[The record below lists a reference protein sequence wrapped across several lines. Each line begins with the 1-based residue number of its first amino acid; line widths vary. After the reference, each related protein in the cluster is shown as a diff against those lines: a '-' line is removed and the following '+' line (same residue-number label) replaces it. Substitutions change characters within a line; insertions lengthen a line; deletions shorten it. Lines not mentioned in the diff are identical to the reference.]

1 MVCGA
6 PAMSPERPKIMFSKL
21 TLLTLAML
29 LPALLSLPAAAQ
41 EEPGEKVNM
50 IIVYGEEAC
59 PSNTGDEIVVCAR
72 KPEAER
78 YRIPA
83 PFRGG
88 DPNSSI
94 NTSWAERARSFE
106 TVGQTGINSCS
117 PIGINGAS
125 GCMAKLIHDAY
136 AERKQPS
143 DVHFGKALEAERAKR
158 AATIDASTAAEQARV
173 EQIEKQYDER
183 KAAEEAIKAG
193 KVPVT
198 PTGLTTPP
206 PGN

>member
-1 MVCGA
+1 M
-6 PAMSPERPKIMFSKL
+6 MFRQ
-21 TLLTLAML
+21 T
-29 LPALLSLPAAAQ
+29 ALLALAGSLAALAPQPAAAQ
-41 EEPGEKVNM
+41 EEGGEKVNM
-50 IIVYGEEAC
+50 VIVYGEEAC
-59 PSNTGDEIVVCAR
+59 PATKGDEIVVCAR

-78 YRIPA
+78 FRIPA

-88 DPNSSI
+88 DPNSTV
-94 NTSWAERARSFE
+94 NTAWSERARSFE

-117 PIGINGAS
+117 PVGINGAS

-143 DVHFGKALEAERAKR
+143 DVHFGKAIEAERAKR

-183 KAAEEAIKAG
+183 KAAEEAAKAG
-193 KVPVT
+193 KVPATT
-198 PTGLTTPP
+198 PSDLATPP

>member
-1 MVCGA
+1 MF
-6 PAMSPERPKIMFSKL
+6 RP
-21 TLLTLAML
+21 T
-29 LPALLSLPAAAQ
+29 ALLALAASLAALTSLPATAQ
-41 EEPGEKVNM
+41 EEAGEKVNM
-50 IIVYGEEAC
+50 IIVYGDETC
-59 PSNTGDEIVVCAR
+59 PVTKGDEIVVCAR

-78 YRIPA
+78 FRIPA

-88 DPNSSI
+88 DPNSTV
-94 NTSWAERARSFE
+94 NTAWSERARSFE
-106 TVGQTGINSCS
+106 TVGQNGINSCS
-117 PIGINGAS
+117 PVGINGAS

-143 DVHFGKALEAERAKR
+143 DVHFGKAIEAERAKR

-183 KAAEEAIKAG
+183 KAAEEAAKAG
-193 KVPVT
+193 KVPTAT
-198 PTGLTTPP
+198 PSDLATPP

>member
-1 MVCGA
+1 MFRKPMLFAFASAFAVFIA
-6 PAMSPERPKIMFSKL
+6 QPAV
-21 TLLTLAML
+21 
-29 LPALLSLPAAAQ
+29 AQ
-41 EEPGEKVNM
+41 EEAGEKVNM
-50 IIVYGEEAC
+50 IIVYGDEAC
-59 PSNTGDEIVVCAR
+59 PATKGDEIVVCAR

-88 DPNSSI
+88 DPNSSV
-94 NTSWAERARSFE
+94 NTSWAEKARSFE
-106 TVGQTGINSCS
+106 TVGQSGINSCS
-117 PIGINGAS
+117 PVGINGAS

-143 DVHFGKALEAERAKR
+143 DVHFGKAIEAERAKR
-158 AATIDASTAAEQARV
+158 AATIDATTAAEQARV

-193 KVPVT
+193 KVPA
-198 PTGLTTPP
+198 PPSDPATPP

>member
-1 MVCGA
+1 MFRKPVFLAVACA
-6 PAMSPERPKIMFSKL
+6 LATITLQPAV
-21 TLLTLAML
+21 
-29 LPALLSLPAAAQ
+29 AQ
-41 EEPGEKVNM
+41 EEAGEKVNM
-50 IIVYGEEAC
+50 IIVYGDEAC
-59 PSNTGDEIVVCAR
+59 PATKGDEIVVCAR

-78 YRIPA
+78 FRIPA

-88 DPNSSI
+88 DPNSSV
-94 NTSWAERARSFE
+94 NTSWSERARSFE

-117 PIGINGAS
+117 PVGINGAS

-143 DVHFGKALEAERAKR
+143 DVHFGKAIEAERAKR

-183 KAAEEAIKAG
+183 KAAEGAATAG
-193 KVPVT
+193 KVPT
-198 PTGLTTPP
+198 TTQSDLATPP
-206 PGN
+206 PAN

>member
-1 MVCGA
+1 MFRKPVFVA
-6 PAMSPERPKIMFSKL
+6 LASALAALTSQPA
-21 TLLTLAML
+21 T
-29 LPALLSLPAAAQ
+29 AQ
-41 EEPGEKVNM
+41 EEAGEKVNM
-50 IIVYGEEAC
+50 IIVYGDETC
-59 PSNTGDEIVVCAR
+59 PANKGDEIVVCAR

-78 YRIPA
+78 FRIPA

-88 DPNSSI
+88 DPNSTI
-94 NTSWAERARSFE
+94 NTAWSERARSFE

-117 PIGINGAS
+117 PVGINGAS

-143 DVHFGKALEAERAKR
+143 DVHFGKAIEAERAKR
-158 AATIDASTAAEQARV
+158 AGTIDASTAAEQARV

-183 KAAEEAIKAG
+183 KAAEEAAKAG
-193 KVPVT
+193 KVPT
-198 PTGLTTPP
+198 TAPSDLATPP

>member
-1 MVCGA
+1 
-6 PAMSPERPKIMFSKL
+6 
-21 TLLTLAML
+21 ML
-29 LPALLSLPAAAQ
+29 RQTALLALTCSLAAFASLPAAAQ
-41 EEPGEKVNM
+41 EEAGEKVNM
-50 IIVYGEEAC
+50 IIVYGDEAC
-59 PSNTGDEIVVCAR
+59 PATKGDEIVVCAR

-78 YRIPA
+78 FRIPA

-88 DPNSSI
+88 DPNSAV

-117 PIGINGAS
+117 PVGINGAS

-136 AERKQPS
+136 AERKQPT
-143 DVHFGKALEAERAKR
+143 DVHFGKAIEAERAKR

-173 EQIEKQYDER
+173 EAIEKQYDER
-183 KAAEEAIKAG
+183 KAEEAAKAG
-193 KVPVT
+193 KVPAT
-198 PTGLTTPP
+198 PPSALAAPP

>member
-1 MVCGA
+1 M
-6 PAMSPERPKIMFSKL
+6 MFRQ
-21 TLLTLAML
+21 T
-29 LPALLSLPAAAQ
+29 ALLALAGSLAALAPLPAAAQ
-41 EEPGEKVNM
+41 EEGGEKVNM
-50 IIVYGEEAC
+50 VIVYGEEAC
-59 PSNTGDEIVVCAR
+59 PATKGDEIVVCAR

-78 YRIPA
+78 FRIPA

-88 DPNSSI
+88 DPNSTV
-94 NTSWAERARSFE
+94 NTAWSERARSFE

-117 PIGINGAS
+117 PVGINGAS

-143 DVHFGKALEAERAKR
+143 DVHFGKAIEAERAKR

-183 KAAEEAIKAG
+183 KAAEEAAKAG
-193 KVPVT
+193 KVPATT
-198 PTGLTTPP
+198 PSDLATPP

>member
-1 MVCGA
+1 MFRKPVFLAVACA
-6 PAMSPERPKIMFSKL
+6 LATITLQPAV
-21 TLLTLAML
+21 
-29 LPALLSLPAAAQ
+29 AQ
-41 EEPGEKVNM
+41 EEAGEKVNM
-50 IIVYGEEAC
+50 IIVYGDEAC
-59 PSNTGDEIVVCAR
+59 PATKGDEIVVCAR

-78 YRIPA
+78 FRIPA

-88 DPNSSI
+88 DPNSSV
-94 NTSWAERARSFE
+94 NTSWSERARSFE

-117 PIGINGAS
+117 PVGINGAS

-143 DVHFGKALEAERAKR
+143 DVHFGKAIEAERAKR

-183 KAAEEAIKAG
+183 KAAEGAAKAG
-193 KVPVT
+193 KVPT
-198 PTGLTTPP
+198 TTQSDLATPP
-206 PGN
+206 PAN

>member
-1 MVCGA
+1 MLRQSALIALAFGLAAAA
-6 PAMSPERPKIMFSKL
+6 PI
-21 TLLTLAML
+21 
-29 LPALLSLPAAAQ
+29 PAAAQ
-41 EEPGEKVNM
+41 EEAGEKVNM

-59 PSNTGDEIVVCAR
+59 PANKGDEIVVCAR

-78 YRIPA
+78 YRIPT

-88 DPNSSI
+88 DPNSTI
-94 NTSWAERARSFE
+94 NTSWAERARTFE
-106 TVGQTGINSCS
+106 TVGQAGINSCS
-117 PIGINGAS
+117 PVGINGAS

-143 DVHFGKALEAERAKR
+143 DVHFGKAIEAERAKR
-158 AATIDASTAAEQARV
+158 AATVDASSAAEQARV
-173 EQIEKQYDER
+173 EAIEKQIDER

-193 KVPVT
+193 KVPAT
-198 PTGLTTPP
+198 PTDLAAPP

>member
-1 MVCGA
+1 
-6 PAMSPERPKIMFSKL
+6 MFRMPV
-21 TLLTLAML
+21 LLAFASV
-29 LPALLSLPAAAQ
+29 LPAFAPVSAAAQ
-41 EEPGEKVNM
+41 EEGGEKVNL

-59 PSNTGDEIVVCAR
+59 PPQKGDEIVVCAR

-88 DPNSSI
+88 DPNSTI
-94 NTSWAERARSFE
+94 NTAWSERARSFE

-143 DVHFGKALEAERAKR
+143 DVHFGKAIEAERAKR
-158 AATIDASTAAEQARV
+158 AGTVDANSAAEQARV
-173 EQIEKQYDER
+173 EQIEKQYDDR
-183 KAAEEAIKAG
+183 KAAEEAAKAG
-193 KVPVT
+193 KVPAM
-198 PTGLTTPP
+198 PGDLATPP

>member
-1 MVCGA
+1 
-6 PAMSPERPKIMFSKL
+6 MFRKPV
-21 TLLTLAML
+21 LLAFASV
-29 LPALLSLPAAAQ
+29 LPAFSPVPAAAQ
-41 EEPGEKVNM
+41 EEGGEKVNL

-59 PSNTGDEIVVCAR
+59 PPQKSDEIVVCAR

-88 DPNSSI
+88 DPNSTI
-94 NTSWAERARSFE
+94 NTAWSERARSFE

-143 DVHFGKALEAERAKR
+143 DVHFGKAIEAERAKR
-158 AATIDASTAAEQARV
+158 AGTVDANSAAEQARV

-183 KAAEEAIKAG
+183 KAAEEAAKAG
-193 KVPVT
+193 KVPAT
-198 PTGLTTPP
+198 PGDLATPP

>member
-1 MVCGA
+1 MFRKPVFLAVACA
-6 PAMSPERPKIMFSKL
+6 LATITLQPAV
-21 TLLTLAML
+21 
-29 LPALLSLPAAAQ
+29 AQ
-41 EEPGEKVNM
+41 EEAGEKVNM
-50 IIVYGEEAC
+50 IIVYGDEAC
-59 PSNTGDEIVVCAR
+59 PATKGDEIVVCAR

-78 YRIPA
+78 FRIPA

-88 DPNSSI
+88 DPNSSV
-94 NTSWAERARSFE
+94 NTSWSERARSFE

-117 PIGINGAS
+117 PVGINGAS

-143 DVHFGKALEAERAKR
+143 DVHFGKAIEAERAKR

-183 KAAEEAIKAG
+183 KAAEEAAKAG
-193 KVPVT
+193 KVPT
-198 PTGLTTPP
+198 TTQSDPATPP

>member
-1 MVCGA
+1 MFRKPVFLAVACA
-6 PAMSPERPKIMFSKL
+6 LATITLQPAV
-21 TLLTLAML
+21 
-29 LPALLSLPAAAQ
+29 AQ
-41 EEPGEKVNM
+41 EEAGEKVNM
-50 IIVYGEEAC
+50 IIVYGDEAC
-59 PSNTGDEIVVCAR
+59 PATKGDEIVVCAR

-78 YRIPA
+78 FRIPA

-88 DPNSSI
+88 DPNSTI
-94 NTSWAERARSFE
+94 NTAWSERARSFE

-117 PIGINGAS
+117 PVGINGAS

-143 DVHFGKALEAERAKR
+143 DVHFGKAIEAERAKR

-183 KAAEEAIKAG
+183 KAAEEAAKAG
-193 KVPVT
+193 KVPT
-198 PTGLTTPP
+198 TTQSDLATPP

>member
-1 MVCGA
+1 MFRKPVFVALASALAALA
-6 PAMSPERPKIMFSKL
+6 P
-21 TLLTLAML
+21 
-29 LPALLSLPAAAQ
+29 LPAVAQ
-41 EEPGEKVNM
+41 EEAGEKVNM
-50 IIVYGEEAC
+50 IIVYGDEIC
-59 PSNTGDEIVVCAR
+59 PVTKGDEIVVCAR

-78 YRIPA
+78 FRIPA

-88 DPNSSI
+88 DPNSTV
-94 NTSWAERARSFE
+94 NTAWSERARSFE

-117 PIGINGAS
+117 PVGINGAS

-143 DVHFGKALEAERAKR
+143 DVHFGKAIETERAKR

-173 EQIEKQYDER
+173 EAIEKQYDER
-183 KAAEEAIKAG
+183 KAAEEAAKAG
-193 KVPVT
+193 KVPS
-198 PTGLTTPP
+198 TTPSDLATP